1 MATTKIWPIRD
12 NLKRVVDYARN
23 PEKTENDD
31 LKKTLHYAAQEKKT
45 VSKDERFCFVTGVGC
60 SAESAY
66 EEMCSVKERF
76 GKQGGNVSYHA
87 YQSFKHGEVTPEQCH
102 EIGIKLAKRLWGKRF
117 QVLVATHLDK
127 GHLHSHFVIN
137 SVSYVDG
144 KKFNDNYKAYN
155 DMREASDQLCKEYE
169 LSVVKNPKGR
179 TPRSIY
185 FAEKNGEPTKYN
197 LMREAID
204 TAIKISSNRKDF
216 ETALRDMG
224 YFWGDDPN
232 RKYGT
237 IRRIGD
243 KKPVRLYQL
252 GEEYDVQRVRERINE
267 NYYRYGAQ
275 LYRRSQTF
283 YTPPKIRRFEFHG
296 SFNKSKKITGFKALY
311 LHYCYL
317 LGVYPKRENRPKPL
331 SPQMREAVRR
341 MDEISKQI
349 RLICKYDL
357 KTDID
362 VNALINNNTEAM
374 KQLKKERDGCYNR
387 LRRCD
392 DPAII
397 HEIKTQRDSIS
408 ARMAALRNENRVAA
422 KIPVRAAVMKEDI
435 KIERQMHSEHSR
447 RQPQKNKTKDRSD
460 AR

>member
-1 MATTKIWPIRD
+1 MATTKIWPIKD

-23 PEKTENDD
+23 PEKTGYDD

-45 VSKDERFCFVTGVGC
+45 VSEDERFCFVTGVGC
-60 SAESAY
+60 NAETAY

-76 GKQGGNVSYHA
+76 GKLGGNVSYHA
-87 YQSFKHGEVTPEQCH
+87 YQSFKHGEVTPKQCH

-144 KKFNDNYKAYN
+144 KKFNDNFKAYN
-155 DMREASDQLCKEYE
+155 DMRKVSDQLCKEYD
-169 LSVVKNPKGR
+169 LSVVKNPKGKTSR
-179 TPRSIY
+179 NLY

-204 TAIKISSNRKDF
+204 AAIKISSNRRDF
-216 ETALRDMG
+216 ERALRDMG
-224 YFWGDDPN
+224 YYWGDDPN

-243 KKPVRLYQL
+243 KKPVRLHNL
-252 GEEYDVQRVRERINE
+252 GEEYDVPRVRERIND
-267 NYYRYGAQ
+267 NYYRYGSQ

-283 YTPPKIRRFEFHG
+283 YISPKTKRYDLHG
-296 SFNKSKKITGFKALY
+296 CFNKSKKITGFMALY
-311 LHYCYL
+311 MYYCYL

-331 SPQMREAVRR
+331 SPQLREAVRK

-349 RLICKYDL
+349 RLICKYNL
-357 KTDID
+357 KTDVDVQTLID
-362 VNALINNNTEAM
+362 SNTEAM
-374 KQLKKERDGCYNR
+374 NQLKKERDGCYNK

-392 DPAII
+392 DPAVIR
-397 HEIKTQRDSIS
+397 EIKAQRDSIS
-408 ARMAALRNENRVAA
+408 ASMAALRNENRIAD

-435 KIERQMHSEHSR
+435 KIERQMRFERSH